1 MINKSEKKTDKTELD
16 IDIIAVI
23 QFLWSKRKL
32 FLKSS
37 GIAVIIGLVIAFS
50 IPKEYTTTVKLMPE
64 TNNTASKMGNLGGL
78 AAMAGIDI
86 NSGNSQDAISP
97 EVYPD
102 IVHSTPFLLELF
114 PQEVTNKKKTLK
126 MSLFNY
132 LKGHQKEAWGNLIIQ
147 APLKG
152 ISYLVEMLGDE
163 DHQPDKIDPFFLTKE
178 QKDIIKKLQERISIF
193 VDKKTQVV
201 TVSVRMQ
208 DPVISARVTDNVVEK
223 LKKYITNYRT
233 QKAKKD
239 LEFTEKV
246 LKEAQD
252 AYYKAQQTY
261 AAFEDGNKNI
271 VSASYRTEL
280 ERLKNEMTLTF
291 NVYNTLAQKQEQD
304 KLRVQ
309 EQTPVYTIIEPAS
322 VPLKAS
328 TPKKV
333 LILIGC
339 IFLDLIAISG
349 YVLIRDRQ
357 IF

>member
-1 MINKSEKKTDKTELD
+1 MNKNENNTNKTEQD
-16 IDIIAVI
+16 IDVIAVI
-23 QFLWSKRKL
+23 LQLWSKRAL

-37 GIAVIIGLVIAFS
+37 GIALLIGLVIAFS
-50 IPKEYTTTVKLMPE
+50 IPKEYTTTVKLIPE
-64 TNNTASKMGNLGGL
+64 TINAANKMGNLGGL

-86 NSGNSQDAISP
+86 NSANGQDAISP

-102 IVHSTPFLLELF
+102 IVHSTPYLLELL
-114 PQEVTNKKKTLK
+114 PQEITNKKKTLTI
-126 MSLFNY
+126 SLYNY
-132 LKGHQKEAWGNLIIQ
+132 LKEHQKEAWWTYIIQ

-152 ISYLVEMLGDE
+152 VSYVAELFGEENGS
-163 DHQPDKIDPFFLTKE
+163 DKIDPFHLTKE
-178 QKDIIKKLQERISIF
+178 QKDIIRELQERISIF

-208 DPVISARVTDNVVEK
+208 DPVISAQVTENVVEK
-223 LKKYITNYRT
+223 LKTYITDYRT
-233 QKAKKD
+233 HKAKKD

-246 LKEAQD
+246 LKEAQA
-252 AYYKAQQTY
+252 AYYKAQQNY

-271 VSASYRTEL
+271 ISASYRTEL

-309 EQTPVYTIIEPAS
+309 EQTPVYTIIEPAT

-328 TPKKV
+328 APKKV
-333 LILIGC
+333 LILIG
-339 IFLDLIAISG
+339 FLFINLIAVSG
-349 YVLIRDRQ
+349 YVL
-357 IF
+357 FPNLK